1 MRRWPK
7 PGPGG
12 FSLIELL
19 VVVSIIGL
27 LVGISAVGIPRAIEA
42 GERAKAKGDLLALVA
57 AVKAYHQEYGV
68 YPLKPSVRRMT
79 GDEYFSWVGPSRA
92 KGPPTEDC
100 KNFIRVLSGE
110 NLILEGV
117 EMNPKQTRFLEGA
130 DREGNFLDPWGTAYS
145 VKMDTD
151 ESGGVEYYDSSY
163 TQSTKVRVI
172 AISYGPDQ
180 TQSDPNLQYT
190 STFDDI
196 FSWTD
201 TQKKKK

>member
-1 MRRWPK
+1 
-7 PGPGG
+7 
-12 FSLIELL
+12 
-19 VVVSIIGL
+19 
-27 LVGISAVGIPRAIEA
+27 
-42 GERAKAKGDLLALVA
+42 
-57 AVKAYHQEYGV
+57 
-68 YPLKPSVRRMT
+68 
-79 GDEYFSWVGPSRA
+79 
-92 KGPPTEDC
+92 
-100 KNFIRVLSGE
+100 
-110 NLILEGV
+110 
-117 EMNPKQTRFLEGA
+117 MNPKQTRFLEGA